1 MSENNARILRF
12 HLPDKVFHSL
22 NAILWFALVITG
34 AIVYLCDLEPATGE
48 ALMLWHVGLGV
59 AFSFCLFGYIF
70 FAPDRFALMMNACLT
85 WDSNTFRWFLNFG
98 GYPRRFFH
106 IPLGPVE
113 VPPQGRYNG
122 GQKASYLLF
131 TAAIYV
137 LIVTGWLLWVFAP
150 AIG

>member
-70 FAPDRFALMMNACLT
+70 FAPDRFAPASSGTATRCAGSST
-85 WDSNTFRWFLNFG
+85 SAATPVASSTSPWAPWKFRLRVATTAVRR
-98 GYPRRFFH
+98 PPTCSLRRRF
-106 IPLGPVE
+106 
-113 VPPQGRYNG
+113 
-122 GQKASYLLF
+122 
-131 TAAIYV
+131 TC
-137 LIVTGWLLWVFAP
+137 
-150 AIG
+150 